1 MNVRKVPKQNLP
13 FVISEP
19 WVDAS
24 RRPYCR
30 EECAYV
36 PVREGFPY
44 DEELPERL
52 PYQGTGYQKMGD
64 TLLLHGR
71 VPDDAELHDL
81 IRWEQPACILHA
93 ENHAGVLRIPQVRV
107 LYGTPHEVTF
117 REAGITYTLHPAKVM
132 FSQGNRG
139 EKQRLR
145 TLIRPG
151 ERICDMFAGIG
162 YFTLPAA
169 AAGACVH
176 AIELNPDSYEYL
188 CRNIRDNH
196 LEHRVTPV
204 LGDCRDHISGVYDRI
219 LMGHFEAVQFLDTA
233 LAHAGAGT
241 VLHVHGLGD
250 CREPICTA
258 VEKAGFTYT
267 LSEHKIKKYAAHVW
281 HCVWDVTLG

>member
-13 FVISEP
+13 SLIGEP

-24 RRPYCR
+24 RRQYCR
-30 EECAYV
+30 EGCAYV

-44 DEELPERL
+44 DEELPER
-52 PYQGTGYQKMGD
+52 PAYQGSGYQKMGD
-64 TLLLHGR
+64 TLLLHGK
-71 VPDDAELHDL
+71 VPNDGELQDL
-81 IRWEQPACILHA
+81 IRWEHPTCILFA

-117 REAGITYTLHPAKVM
+117 REAGITYTLHPEKVM

-145 TLIRPG
+145 TLIRSG
-151 ERICDMFAGIG
+151 EQVCDMFAGIG

-169 AAGACVH
+169 ATGACVH
-176 AIELNPDSYEYL
+176 AIELNQDSYEYL

-196 LEHRVTPV
+196 LEHLVTPV

-233 LAHAGAGT
+233 LAHAASGT

-258 VEKAGFTYT
+258 VEKAGFMYT
-267 LSEHKIKKYAAHVW
+267 LSEHKVKKYASHMW